1 MSEANKQTVG
11 DGQDN
16 YAGAAKQGYKAARK
30 IAQKAASKTA
40 EATVNAAASSVKA
53 GVESGKAVAE
63 IAAGTAS
70 GGPWG
75 AIISAAWSL
84 RHTLFKILVCIC
96 LFVVILITMIVS
108 LPDIIFQDIKANFS
122 DVENVEVNTLEVTYF
137 SLADDIKKSID
148 KSYEKAKDK
157 ARSIITDDKYDGEL
171 SEARFDDTL
180 DESYN
185 YDVAYILAVYSISRG
200 QNGTSR
206 AQLLNTLD
214 VQADT
219 LFTVVTQEKTAEVTR
234 TVDGEEKTYSVT
246 YAVCTIEL
254 YDRGK
259 LLSVFDVDKDS
270 EYKNYGI
277 SCGEYAEYMSNA
289 LSMTLGGIEEK

>member
-30 IAQKAASKTA
+30 IAGKAASKTA
-40 EATVNAAASSVKA
+40 EATANAAASSVKA

-108 LPDIIFQDIKANFS
+108 LPDIIFQDIKDNFS
-122 DVENVEVNTLEVTYF
+122 DVENIEVNTLEVTYL
-137 SLADDIKKSID
+137 SLEDDIQKSID
-148 KSYEKAKDK
+148 KAYEKAKDK
-157 ARSIITDDKYDGEL
+157 TRSIITDDKYDGEL
-171 SEARFDDTL
+171 SEAQFDDTL

-185 YDVAYILAVYSISRG
+185 YDVAYILAVYSISRE

-206 AQLLNTLD
+206 VQLLKTLET
-214 VQADT
+214 QADT

-234 TVDGEEKTYSVT
+234 TVDGEEITYNVT

-254 YDRGK
+254 YDREK
-259 LLSVFDVDKDS
+259 LLSVFGVDKDS
-270 EYKNYGI
+270 EYKNFGI
-277 SCGEYAEYMSNA
+277 SCGTYAEYMANA
-289 LSMTLGGIEEK
+289 LNMTLSGIEKK

>member
-30 IAQKAASKTA
+30 IAEKAATKTA
-40 EATVNAAASSVKA
+40 EATVNAAASSVRA
-53 GVESGKAVAE
+53 GVESGKAAAE
-63 IAAGTAS
+63 IAVGTAS
-70 GGPWG
+70 GGLWG

-96 LFVVILITMIVS
+96 LFVVTLITMIVS
-108 LPDIIFQDIKANFS
+108 LPDINFQDIKANFS
-122 DVENVEVNTLEVTYF
+122 DVENIEVNTLEVTYF
-137 SLADDIKKSID
+137 SLADNIKKSID

-157 ARSIITDDKYDGEL
+157 ARSIIADDKYDGEL

-185 YDVAYILAVYSISRG
+185 YDVAYILAVYSISRE

-206 AQLLNTLD
+206 AQLLNTLEA
-214 VQADT
+214 QANT

-234 TVDGEEKTYSVT
+234 TVDGEEKTYTVT

-254 YDRGK
+254 CDREK
-259 LLSVFDVDKDS
+259 LLRVFGVDKDS

-277 SCGEYAEYMSNA
+277 SCGEYAEYMANA
-289 LSMTLGGIEEK
+289 LNMTLAEID

>member
-1 MSEANKQTVG
+1 MSEANKQTAG

-30 IAQKAASKTA
+30 IAEKAATKTA
-40 EATVNAAASSVKA
+40 EATVNAAASSVRA
-53 GVESGKAVAE
+53 GVESGKAAAE
-63 IAAGTAS
+63 IAVGTAS
-70 GGPWG
+70 GGLWG

-96 LFVVILITMIVS
+96 LFVVTLITMIVS
-108 LPDIIFQDIKANFS
+108 LPDINFQDIKANFS
-122 DVENVEVNTLEVTYF
+122 DVENIEVNTLEVTYF
-137 SLADDIKKSID
+137 SLADNIKKSID

-157 ARSIITDDKYDGEL
+157 ARSIIADDKYDGEL

-185 YDVAYILAVYSISRG
+185 YDVAYILAVYSISRE

-206 AQLLNTLD
+206 AQLLNTLEA
-214 VQADT
+214 QANT

-234 TVDGEEKTYSVT
+234 TVDGEEKTYTVT

-254 YDRGK
+254 CDREK
-259 LLSVFDVDKDS
+259 LLRVFGVDKDS

-277 SCGEYAEYMSNA
+277 SCGEYAEYMANA
-289 LSMTLGGIEEK
+289 LNMTLAEID

>member
-1 MSEANKQTVG
+1 MSDENKQTVG

-30 IAQKAASKTA
+30 IAGKAASKTA

-122 DVENVEVNTLEVTYF
+122 DVENIEVNTLEVTYF
-137 SLADDIKKSID
+137 SLADDIQKSID

-185 YDVAYILAVYSISRG
+185 YDVAYILAVYSISRE
-200 QNGTSR
+200 QKGTSR

-234 TVDGEEKTYSVT
+234 TVDGEEITYNVT

-254 YDRGK
+254 YDREK
-259 LLSVFDVDKDS
+259 LLSVFGFDKDS
-270 EYKNYGI
+270 KYKNFGI
-277 SCGEYAEYMSNA
+277 SCGTYAEYMAYA
-289 LSMTLGGIEEK
+289 LNMTLSGIEKK